1 VNDEELVGKII
12 NGDVRSYGDLMV
24 RYEAPLLRY
33 ITYLIHDRDMAD
45 DVLQDTF
52 IKAYR
57 NLARFNQR
65 RKFSSW
71 IYRSAHNPA
80 MDAVKKNHPISMDEA
95 TLGSLATV
103 ESGIA
108 EQIDKEIL
116 AHDVGRCLSQLDTK
130 YSAPLLLHYFQH
142 KNYTEVSDILRI
154 PSATVGVRISRG
166 KQRLREICK
175 KLGVKS

>member
-1 VNDEELVGKII
+1 MSDEELVAKIVR
-12 NGDVRSYGDLMV
+12 GDVRSYGDLMA

-52 IKAYR
+52 IKTYR
-57 NLARFNQR
+57 NLARFNQH

-71 IYRSAHNPA
+71 IYRIAHNTA
-80 MDAVKKNHPISMDEA
+80 MDAVKRNHPISMDEA
-95 TLGSLATV
+95 DLGRLATV
-103 ESGIA
+103 EPGIA
-108 EQIDKEIL
+108 ELIDKEIL
-116 AHDVGRCLSQLDTK
+116 ARDVNRCLSKLDTK
-130 YSAPLLLHYFQH
+130 YRAPLLLYYFQQ
-142 KNYTEVSDILRI
+142 KNYAEVSDILRI

-175 KLGVKS
+175 HMGVKS